1 MSRSSRPS
9 RPSLKG
15 QLFLAAGEEESFSH
29 KQIELLQAIREAG
42 SISAAAKQVGIS
54 YKTAWDRIDAMN
66 NLADQAL
73 VVRSAGGA
81 HGGGTRLT
89 EFGERILSGFHA
101 LLSEHEEFVSRLGE
115 QLHDMHDVTRFIQ
128 DSSLKT
134 SARNQYRGTVKT
146 VTPGAV
152 NTEVEIGLGEDLSL
166 IAIVTNDSQ
175 ERLAL
180 KPGSVVIALV
190 KASWIILTR
199 DGSILTS
206 ARNHLRGKVSQI
218 HRGEVNAEVSLDLGA
233 GKTLAAI
240 ITRTSLD
247 EMGLTEGDA
256 ASALFKASSVILMRG

>member
-1 MSRSSRPS
+1 MSRSSRSSRPS
-9 RPSLKG
+9 LKG
-15 QLFLAAGEEESFSH
+15 TLFLAAGEQESFSH
-29 KQIELLQAIREAG
+29 KQIELLQAIRTAG

-54 YKTAWDRIDAMN
+54 YKTAWDRINAMN

-89 EFGERILSGFHA
+89 EFGEKILTGFHA
-101 LLSEHEEFVSRLGE
+101 LQSEHEEFVSRLGE
-115 QLHDMHDVTRFIQ
+115 QLNDMSDITRFIQ
-128 DSSLKT
+128 HSGLKT
-134 SARNQYRGTVKT
+134 SARNQYRGTVAK

-152 NTEVEIGLGEDLSL
+152 NTEVEVTLGKDLSL

-175 ERLAL
+175 ERLEL
-180 KPGSVVIALV
+180 NPGCEVVTLV
-190 KASWIILTR
+190 KASWVILSL
-199 DGSILTS
+199 DSGLLTS
-206 ARNHLRGKVSQI
+206 ARNQLRGTVSKV

-247 EMGLTEGDA
+247 EMGLKEGDE

>member
-1 MSRSSRPS
+1 MSRSSRTP

-15 QLFLAAGEEESFSH
+15 QLFLAAGEQESFSH
-29 KQIELLQAIREAG
+29 KQIELLQAIQLAG
-42 SISAAAKQVGIS
+42 SISAAARQVGIS

-66 NLADQAL
+66 NLADQPL

-89 EFGERILSGFHA
+89 EFGENILSGFHA
-101 LLSEHEEFVSRLGE
+101 LQSEHAAFVSRLGE
-115 QLHDMHDVTRFIQ
+115 QLHDMDDIKRFIQ
-128 DSSLKT
+128 DSGLKT

-152 NTEVEIGLGEDLSL
+152 NTEVEISLGGELPL

-175 ERLAL
+175 ERLEL
-180 KPGSVVIALV
+180 RPGSQVIALV

-199 DGSILTS
+199 DGNIVTS
-206 ARNHLRGKVSQI
+206 ARNQLRGTVSQI
-218 HRGEVNAEVSLDLGA
+218 HRGEVNAEVCLDLGA

-247 EMGLTEGDA
+247 EMGLTEGDE

>member
-1 MSRSSRPS
+1 MSRSSRNS
-9 RPSLKG
+9 RTSLKG
-15 QLFLAAGEEESFSH
+15 TLFLADGEQESFSH
-29 KQIELLQAIREAG
+29 KQIELLQAIRVAG

-89 EFGERILSGFHA
+89 EFGEKILSGFHA
-101 LLSEHEEFVSRLGE
+101 LQSEHEEFVSRLGE
-115 QLHDMHDVTRFIQ
+115 QLHDMNDVTRFIQ
-128 DSSLKT
+128 GSGLKT
-134 SARNQYRGTVKT
+134 SARNQYRGSVIT

-152 NTEVEIGLGEDLSL
+152 NTEIEISLGETLRL
-166 IAIVTNDSQ
+166 IAIITNDSQ
-175 ERLAL
+175 ERLEL
-180 KPGSVVIALV
+180 KPGSEVIALV
-190 KASWIILTR
+190 KASWVILSL
-199 DGSILTS
+199 DGNILTS
-206 ARNHLRGKVSQI
+206 ARNQLRGTVSQV

-247 EMGLTEGDA
+247 EMGLKEGDE

>member
-1 MSRSSRPS
+1 MSRSSRS
-9 RPSLKG
+9 TQTTLKG
-15 QLFLAAGEEESFSH
+15 QLFFAAGEQESFSH
-29 KQIELLQAIREAG
+29 RQIELLQAIREAG

-66 NLADQAL
+66 NLADQPL
-73 VVRSAGGA
+73 VLRSAGGA

-89 EFGERILSGFHA
+89 EFGEKILSGFHA
-101 LLSEHEEFVSRLGE
+101 LQTEHAEFVSRLG
-115 QLHDMHDVTRFIQ
+115 QHLHDMNDVSRFIQ

-146 VTPGAV
+146 VIPGAV
-152 NTEVEIGLGEDLSL
+152 NTEIEISLGEDLSL
-166 IAIVTNDSQ
+166 IAIITNDSQ
-175 ERLAL
+175 ERMEL
-180 KPGSVVIALV
+180 KPGSEVIALI

-199 DGSILTS
+199 DGNILTS
-206 ARNHLRGKVSQI
+206 ARNQLRGRVSQI

-247 EMGLTEGDA
+247 EMALTEGDE